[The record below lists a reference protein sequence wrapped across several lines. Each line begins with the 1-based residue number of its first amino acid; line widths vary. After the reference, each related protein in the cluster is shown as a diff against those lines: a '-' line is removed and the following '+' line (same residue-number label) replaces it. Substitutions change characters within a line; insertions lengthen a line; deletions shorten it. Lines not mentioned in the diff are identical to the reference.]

1 MSLIV
6 AKFGGTS
13 VGTVERVKNV
23 AQRLVKMKQ
32 AGNQVVAVVSAMGK
46 STDELVALAQQVN
59 PNPPAREMD
68 VLLSTGEQVSMSVL
82 AMAIAALGEKAV
94 SLTGT
99 QVGIITDSVYSK
111 AKIREVRA
119 DRIRRALSAGNIV
132 IVAGF
137 QGVSRDG
144 DITTLGRG
152 GSDTTAV
159 AVAAGINADV
169 CEIYSDVDGIYT
181 CDPRMV
187 PHAKK
192 LEKISYEEMLELTA
206 AGAGVLQMRSV
217 EFARNYKVVLHCRS
231 AFNDEPGTLVKEADE
246 EMESAIISGIAFDTS
261 EAKVTIRD
269 VPDAVGVASLVFDSL
284 ASVNANVDM
293 IIQNISDNLQTD
305 ISFTTPIADLGRVKN
320 VLEDVVVQL
329 NARGYEIN
337 EGIAKIAI
345 VGAGMRTNPGV
356 AAKMFRTLAD
366 NNINIWMIS
375 TSSIRTSVV
384 IDKDKV
390 ADAVQCLHTAFGL
403 DSDSTFEETQLS
415 AEELAAKAA
424 KGR

>member
-23 AQRLVKMKQ
+23 AARLVRMKRE
-32 AGNQVVAVVSAMGK
+32 GNQVVAVVSAMGK

-68 VLLSTGEQVSMSVL
+68 VLLSTGEQVSMSIL
-82 AMAIAALGEKAV
+82 AMAISALGEKAV

-119 DRIRRALSAGNIV
+119 DRIRRALMGDNIV

-159 AVAAGINADV
+159 AVAAGIHADM

-181 CDPRMV
+181 CDPRVV
-187 PHAKK
+187 PRAKK
-192 LEKISYEEMLELTA
+192 LDKISYEEMLELTA

-231 AFNDEPGTLVKEADE
+231 AFNDEPGTLVKEVDE

-269 VPDAVGVASLVFDSL
+269 VPDAVGVASLVFSAL

-293 IIQNISDNLQTD
+293 IIQYISENKQTD
-305 ISFTTPIADLGRVKN
+305 ISFTTPIADLGRIKP

-329 NARGYEIN
+329 NARSYEIN

-356 AAKMFRTLAD
+356 AAKMFQTLAD

-384 IDKDKV
+384 VDKDKV
-390 ADAVQCLHTAFGL
+390 QDAVRCLHTAFGL